1 MSMKYL
7 NHDLLSRLGNLPLEA
22 RQSMAGSVS
31 GRHRSANRGSSVEFA
46 EYRKYVA
53 GDDTRRLDWKAYA
66 RSDRYYIKEF
76 EADTNLRA
84 YIVMD
89 LSGSMNFHPEQ
100 VESKYMRAC
109 RLAANLAYIAIRQGD
124 AVGLSFSQE
133 EKDGAVLHIPA
144 SRRPAHLNVLVNQMD
159 THDPG
164 GETVLPETLHGLAE
178 RVGRRALI
186 LIFSDLFTNT
196 EELRN
201 AMRHLHFRKHDVA
214 VFHLV
219 DQLEIDFDFDRPIR
233 FVDMEGGGSLITEPD
248 LIADEYRST
257 VAGYLEETRRICTDI
272 NADYRLIR
280 TGDSLESVLT
290 GFLMGRQKKKA
301 AR

>member
-1 MSMKYL
+1 MKFL

-257 VAGYLEETRRICTDI
+257 VADYLEETRRICTDI